1 MRTTP
6 GPAPVEADIE
16 RVLVT
21 AEAIAERVGELAEE
35 LGRGL
40 AEAGADDDGIVL
52 MPVMTGSMLFVSD
65 LVRRLPH
72 KLRLELALV
81 SSYPGTAQESQGAK
95 LTMPLPTELAGR
107 HVVLV
112 DDILD
117 SGGTIRFLRQEL
129 AKQSPAS
136 LRSIVLLRKPRPDA
150 ADVACEHVGFEIPDE
165 FVVGYGLDFDGLYR
179 NLPYIGTLRPPGNS
193 S

>member
-1 MRTTP
+1 VRTTP

-21 AEAIAERVGELAEE
+21 ADAIADRVGELAEE

-40 AEAGADDDGIVL
+40 AEAGAADEGIVL

-81 SSYPGTAQESQGAK
+81 SSYPGTAKESRGAT

-179 NLPYIGTLRPPGNS
+179 NLPYIGTLRPPGDTL
-193 S
+193 

>member
-1 MRTTP
+1 MRITP

-21 AEAIAERVGELAEE
+21 ADAIAERVGELAEE

-81 SSYPGTAQESQGAK
+81 SSYPGTAQ
-95 LTMPLPTELAGR
+95 
-107 HVVLV
+107 
-112 DDILD
+112 
-117 SGGTIRFLRQEL
+117 
-129 AKQSPAS
+129 
-136 LRSIVLLRKPRPDA
+136 
-150 ADVACEHVGFEIPDE
+150 
-165 FVVGYGLDFDGLYR
+165 
-179 NLPYIGTLRPPGNS
+179 
-193 S
+193 